1 MSRPVS
7 PGTFQRDIQNTTTR
21 MKKARRLIS
30 ELRQSAARESDWIKA
45 ADLSMDAVKA
55 AASLVAGVTPELA
68 ADPDLL
74 LKLIQMQ
81 RFATSLLVRARRIK
95 SAVAS
100 EDGIARLSSQGGFE
114 ADSDDEWTGEE

>member
-1 MSRPVS
+1 
-7 PGTFQRDIQNTTTR
+7 
-21 MKKARRLIS
+21 MKKARRLLS

-55 AASLVAGVTPELA
+55 AASLVAGITPELA

-95 SAVAS
+95 TAVAS